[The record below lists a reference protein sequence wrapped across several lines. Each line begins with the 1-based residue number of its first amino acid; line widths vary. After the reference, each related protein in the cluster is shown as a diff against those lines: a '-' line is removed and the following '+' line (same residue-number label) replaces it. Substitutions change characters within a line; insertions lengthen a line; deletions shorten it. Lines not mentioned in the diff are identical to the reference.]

1 MSRMSDFYLQDEV
14 NLFLD
19 RIRESGAINMFGA
32 APYVQEAFGISK
44 KEAKEL
50 LLNWMDTFDQRHP
63 LK

>member
-1 MSRMSDFYLQDEV
+1 MSDFYLQDEV